1 MDTNGIAETVD
12 ASVPDMLDHFFRTY
26 DTVLMKKEIFQKRT
40 FLSGQRKGK
49 SIDTGLSC
57 TGIKADTSALQTY
70 VLLDKFPSCQ
80 TSDPCLQLFKMKRL
94 CEIVIG
100 TEIKPF
106 NLVLD
111 LSSGR
116 EDQNGSGSIGFP
128 KLAQDFQPI
137 NAWKVQIK
145 KDEIIIFHQT

>member
-1 MDTNGIAETVD
+1 M
-12 ASVPDMLDHFFRTY
+12 
-26 DTVLMKKEIFQKRT
+26 
-40 FLSGQRKGK
+40 
-49 SIDTGLSC
+49 
-57 TGIKADTSALQTY
+57 QTHI
-70 VLLDKFPSCQ
+70 LLDEFSSCQ
-80 TSDPCLQLFKMKRL
+80 TSDPGLQFFKMKRL

-128 KLAQDFQPI
+128 KLAQDFQTI
-137 NAWKVQIK
+137 NAWKIQIK

>member
-1 MDTNGIAETVD
+1 MWTRMELLRLLTLPSQICSIISSRA
-12 ASVPDMLDHFFRTY
+12 Y
-26 DTVLMKKEIFQKRT
+26 DTVLMKKEIFQKRA
-40 FLSGQRKGK
+40 FLSGQRKRK

-70 VLLDKFPSCQ
+70 ILLNKFPSCQ

-116 EDQNGSGSIGFP
+116 EDQNGSGSIGSRNWRRISRPSTPGRFRSRRMRS
-128 KLAQDFQPI
+128 
-137 NAWKVQIK
+137 
-145 KDEIIIFHQT
+145 